1 MGTHRPRKA
10 GPFVRSA
17 VNDLRTADQAD
28 DRTSIRPNRTTRRPP
43 SGWIEGSSQP
53 GRSAPANPTTSK
65 SVVPFLHHFSCQA
78 TAPQRTGRDKNTKQP
93 NKAIYD
99 NASFPRN
106 ANAQVQPRHGP
117 HRPLPQHRDPRQS
130 DHLSFP
136 QNDISEC
143 QRRAHARQTEI
154 DQPRTIRTINSPFQQ
169 NADLSV
175 RSFMHDESWRSSN
188 LSINLT
194 PNLDHTGRPEQ
205 RTKQWQTARPR
216 HATNA
221 RSRRAV
227 ERCPHFVP
235 RERSAKHQGR
245 RTAIDSSRLHR
256 NSRRRVRSIFLSGL
270 AATSLSR
277 LLPSS
282 DRWPCAGSTARPCH
296 PSSPRPSE
304 PEFPTGPSFNLR
316 RRRTVDPLIQAS
328 AVR

>member
-1 MGTHRPRKA
+1 MANPIQPDRSEPTEPARQNRSMGTHRPRKA

-17 VNDLRTADQAD
+17 VNDLRTADQAY
-28 DRTSIRPNRTTRRPP
+28 DRTSIRRNRTTRRPP

-143 QRRAHARQTEI
+143 QRRAHTPNRI

-188 LSINLT
+188 LSITLT

-205 RTKQWQTARPR
+205 RTKHADRTTSERHQCPITRCRRNAVLTSCRENAAPSANAAARPSTLAAFV
-216 HATNA
+216 ATHEGASA
-221 RSRRAV
+221 RSS
-227 ERCPHFVP
+227 C
-235 RERSAKHQGR
+235 
-245 RTAIDSSRLHR
+245 
-256 NSRRRVRSIFLSGL
+256 L
-270 AATSLSR
+270 A
-277 LLPSS
+277 
-282 DRWPCAGSTARPCH
+282 
-296 PSSPRPSE
+296 SPP
-304 PEFPTGPSFNLR
+304 
-316 RRRTVDPLIQAS
+316 QA
-328 AVR
+328 